1 MPRLLFEKTGS
12 AVWMSHLDLMRLMQ
26 RAFKRAGLPLTHT
39 HGFNP
44 RPSVSI
50 ALPLSVGVE
59 SVCEILDFDLEGDLP
74 PMETIQTR
82 LNAAL
87 VPGITVRQVYM
98 DGRKI
103 RDLALLRCR
112 LGLEYDGGIPAGA
125 TDAIA
130 TLFARESLMVEKKS
144 KNGILEQDI
153 RPMIREMFVAQT
165 GEKELRVEA
174 LITCQ
179 NPSLN
184 PMQLYG
190 AIVRY
195 LPEVAP
201 DFCTCRREELYDEK
215 ETIFVFTK

>member
-39 HGFNP
+39 QGFNP

-59 SVCEILDFDLEGDLP
+59 SVCEILDFDLEGELP

-82 LNAAL
+82 LNAVL

-153 RPMIREMFVAQT
+153 RPMIRELSVAQT

-215 ETIFVFTK
+215 ETIFR

>member
-59 SVCEILDFDLEGDLP
+59 SVCELMDFALEGELP

-87 VPGITVRQVYM
+87 VPGGAVRQAYM

-153 RPMIREMFVAQT
+153 RPMIRELSVAQT

-215 ETIFVFTK
+215 ETIFR